1 MGGARLNYIT
11 SHRRPSPPPRARV
24 ARGFISHSR
33 GDVRGDFSRH
43 RSVASSRRRDR
54 ARRRTRARATMAPR
68 RGWENSNARSNRA
81 RGYGARPRAFKRGR
95 ASDDEDEIQ
104 GGVAG
109 RWREL
114 ARADARA
121 RATEAA
127 MAMTAAEASR
137 RDDDE
142 TGERVRGVRV
152 VYSPG
157 GTPRLE
163 AVTTPAVPAVTSGAG
178 DGAATATSAGAKQ
191 PTESARAPRGDKG
204 DVARARGVDT
214 VSLASGDA
222 TLEAV
227 TTEETPVSSKGDYGR
242 FPKDDRASPHRA
254 PSRR

>member
-1 MGGARLNYIT
+1 
-11 SHRRPSPPPRARV
+11 
-24 ARGFISHSR
+24 
-33 GDVRGDFSRH
+33 
-43 RSVASSRRRDR
+43 
-54 ARRRTRARATMAPR
+54 MAPR

-95 ASDDEDEIQ
+95 ASDDEDEIH

-114 ARADARA
+114 ALADARA
-121 RATEAA
+121 RAMEAA
-127 MAMTAAEASR
+127 MAMTAAEAVRTPSR
-137 RDDDE
+137 RDDDK
-142 TGERVRGVRV
+142 TGERVSGVRV

-163 AVTTPAVPAVTSGAG
+163 AVTTTAVPAVTSGAG

-204 DVARARGVDT
+204 DVARARGVNT

-227 TTEETPVSSKGDYGR
+227 TTEETPVSSKGEYGR
-242 FPKDDRASPHRA
+242 FPKDDRASPHRE